1 MAVKKNKK
9 NENIK
14 FGTGHWD
21 FICFYFF
28 YTNTFYCKAVPY
40 TSTPGYLHARL
51 RSADKCTFISINTAK
66 QCQAI
71 KAGSGGILVT
81 FPGVRKPIKRQK
93 NESSRFVCPCVPV
106 SSQRSLWPG
115 VMALTS
121 SHTAACCVHVWLNV
135 PVILTVWWFFF
146 VSTHSVI
153 LATGTQLYYFEDNA
167 LRALVFLCVWLCFR
181 SGVKTDKSQHTEK
194 WKYE

>member
-1 MAVKKNKK
+1 MGQ
-9 NENIK
+9 
-14 FGTGHWD
+14 GTETLSASSLSTQTH
-21 FICFYFF
+21 FITKLFHILQPRDICMQ
-28 YTNTFYCKAVPY
+28 
-40 TSTPGYLHARL
+40 G
-51 RSADKCTFISINTAK
+51 SADKCTFISINTAN

-93 NESSRFVCPCVPV
+93 NESSMFVCPCVPV

-121 SHTAACCVHVWLNV
+121 SHTAECCVHVWFHV
-135 PVILTVWWFFF
+135 PVILTPRWFFF
-146 VSTHSVI
+146 VSTLRLI

-167 LRALVFLCVWLCFR
+167 LRALVFCVSDYVFVW
-181 SGVKTDKSQHTEK
+181 G
-194 WKYE
+194 